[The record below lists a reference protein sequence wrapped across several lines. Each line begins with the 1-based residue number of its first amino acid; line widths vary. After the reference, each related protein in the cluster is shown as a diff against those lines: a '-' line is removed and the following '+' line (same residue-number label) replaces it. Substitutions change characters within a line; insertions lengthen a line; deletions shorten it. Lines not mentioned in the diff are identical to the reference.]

1 MAASLGKITKI
12 SDQMPKVGGSGKK
25 QQQLLLAIAD
35 KKLIYGFYTVG

>member
-12 SDQMPKVGGSGKK
+12 SDQMPKVDGSGKRL
-25 QQQLLLAIAD
+25 QLLLAIAD

>member
-12 SDQMPKVGGSGKK
+12 SDQMPKVDGSGKR
-25 QQQLLLAIAD
+25 QQLLLAIAD